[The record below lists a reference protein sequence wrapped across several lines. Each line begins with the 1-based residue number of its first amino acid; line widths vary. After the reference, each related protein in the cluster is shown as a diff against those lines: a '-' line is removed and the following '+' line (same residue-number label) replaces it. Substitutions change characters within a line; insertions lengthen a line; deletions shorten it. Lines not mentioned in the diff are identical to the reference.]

1 MKLKYYL
8 RGLGIGILIT
18 GLIMGISQ
26 KNAVASARAEVMR
39 AYAQEA
45 LENEPSESLPAKEQE
60 AEPVLVREDGEAPD
74 GKNPEVDWQDVNGD
88 NSNSGNPESEASEA
102 DTPETGSVPET
113 DSTEPSSAPEE
124 EAVVIVNPGAAA
136 LDAQTVTITISR
148 GDDSGTVS
156 RKLYN
161 AGLIE
166 SASEYDAFLM
176 QHGYDKRINTG
187 DKVIGLNDSWL
198 EIAEKITH
206 SSQ

>member
-45 LENEPSESLPAKEQE
+45 LENEPSESLPPKEQE
-60 AEPVLVREDGEAPD
+60 SEPVLVREDGEAPD

-88 NSNSGNPESEASEA
+88 NSNSENPESEAPEA

-206 SSQ
+206 SSP